1 LRTTL
6 SKSVAGIVA
15 LLALSGI
22 ARLAQA
28 QPQGSATLEEVKAAY
43 LYNFAKFVQWPA
55 APQQAFRICIL
66 GNSSLQPNLEATVKG
81 ETLQGHPIEVKRTSS
96 VADATNSCN
105 MVYIA
110 PTERGR
116 LNDILRALSGKG
128 ILTVSDIP
136 DFVNKGGMIGFVRE
150 DNRVR
155 FAANQAAA
163 QSAGLTLSSELLKVA
178 VSVKTE
184 AKR

>member
-1 LRTTL
+1 MRTTR
-6 SKSVAGIVA
+6 SKSAVGIVA
-15 LLALSGI
+15 LLALCGI
-22 ARLAQA
+22 ARFAQA
-28 QPQGSATLEEVKAAY
+28 QPQASATVEDVKAAY

-55 APQQAFRICIL
+55 APQQAFRVCIL
-66 GNSSLQPNLEATVKG
+66 GNSGLQSNLEATVNG
-81 ETLQGHPIEVKRTSS
+81 ETLQGRPIEVKRTTSI
-96 VADATNSCN
+96 ADAASSCN
-105 MVYIA
+105 MIYIA
-110 PTERGR
+110 QTERGR
-116 LNDILRALSGKG
+116 LSEILRALAGKG